1 MSRPLKTQREIG
13 GLYEMTDEA
22 RESVKDSHYF
32 NEDLAATKLK
42 QRTWTTYNV
51 TALWVS
57 MCICIPTYMMAA
69 GIMAAGLTWWQALI
83 NVALGNLIVLIP
95 MQLNS
100 HAGTKY
106 GIPYPVFARLSFGV
120 RGSNIA
126 AMARAIVGAGWFGIQ
141 CWIGGEAIN
150 AILGTLI
157 PGWSNLSLAVWI
169 SFLGFWALNVAI
181 VHRGPETIKFMQSWT
196 VPILVTIS
204 LALVIWAYV
213 SVLGMGKGISDIL
226 NMPVANKPKSFGI
239 TFLKSLAA
247 NIAFWSTLALNIPD
261 FSRFAKSQKAQFKG
275 QLFGLPLTMVAFSFV
290 GIFVTGATRVLYGHF
305 IWDPVQVI
313 ALMHNPVASVIGC
326 LGIMIAT
333 TNTNVAANA
342 VATSNDIS
350 NLNPRKISFKTA
362 TLITGA
368 AGIAIM
374 PWKLMSSA
382 SSYIFGWLGTYGILL
397 GPLAGIYIADYYI
410 HRKKLVDVQSL
421 FSGKEGRYWYGN
433 GLNEKAIYT
442 WILALILPVSGL
454 FIPSLSILA
463 DAGWMVGFV
472 LALIIYPIMMKG
484 DKASLLSEEENQRIT
499 EVISE
504 DGSKDI
510 DSISAEVSKDTVS

>member
-1 MSRPLKTQREIG
+1 MDRILKTQREVN
-13 GLYEMTDEA
+13 GLYEMTDAAVENIKNS
-22 RESVKDSHYF
+22 RYY
-32 NEDLAATKLK
+32 NNDLAATKLK

-120 RGSNIA
+120 WGSNIA

-157 PGWSNLSLAVWI
+157 PGWTTFPGGVWI
-169 SFLGFWALNVAI
+169 SFFGFWALNVAI

-204 LALVIWAYV
+204 LALVIWAYS
-213 SVLGMGKGISDIL
+213 SVASMGQGVSDIL
-226 NMPVANKPKSFGI
+226 NMPVANKPKSFGVV
-239 TFLKSLAA
+239 FLKSLAA

-290 GIFVTGATRVLYGHF
+290 GIFVTGATRVLYGQF
-305 IWDPVQVI
+305 IWDPVVVI
-313 ALMHNPVASVIGC
+313 EKMHSPIASIIGC

-350 NLNPRKISFKTA
+350 NLNPGKISFKAA

-368 AGIAIM
+368 AGVAIM

-382 SSYIFGWLGTYGILL
+382 SAYIFGWLGTYGILL

-421 FSGKEGRYWYGN
+421 FLAQEGRYWYGN
-433 GLNEKAIYT
+433 GLNKKAIYA

-454 FIPSLSILA
+454 FIPSLSLLA
-463 DAGWMVGFV
+463 DAGWMLGFI
-472 LALIIYPIMMKG
+472 LALIIYPILMKS
-484 DKASLLSEEENQRIT
+484 DKASLLSPKENEEIT
-499 EVISE
+499 EVA
-504 DGSKDI
+504 
-510 DSISAEVSKDTVS
+510 SAEANTKH